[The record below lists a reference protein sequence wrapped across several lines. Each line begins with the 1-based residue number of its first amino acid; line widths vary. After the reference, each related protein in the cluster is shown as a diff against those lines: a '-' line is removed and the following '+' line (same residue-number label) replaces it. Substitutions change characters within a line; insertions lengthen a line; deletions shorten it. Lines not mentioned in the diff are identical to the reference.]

1 MKWFP
6 KILQKIKFLLQKKQE
21 IKPIIFQNK
30 PITSEEKDLFDYSYQ
45 KQVLES
51 AIENDAR
58 IIGIVG
64 DYGTGKSSI
73 TKLLEKSRKKKLD
86 TIVNINLWGQFSED
100 FKDNNSL
107 IKSFLFQLAYA
118 NKKRNSHF
126 AQYINARFNKNNGKI
141 GFSIATRKI
150 FFLLF
155 FAAIF
160 ILLFFTFNSITI
172 TVPSIT
178 EKDKFINASIWEQ
191 ILAVLSYGRYILLVI
206 GFSFVTW
213 AAGVAAPTFTTWKSE
228 GNYTPDNSD
237 YYEIYLRIIKR
248 LINVP
253 FPKIIH
259 WIFRKIINKKFIIFI
274 DDLDRTSNKQIVVE
288 FLKEIYK
295 YLHLL
300 PDSLQKRLV
309 FIISLKSES
318 LLKLTNT
325 ELDAADR
332 NNIYSKI
339 FDYTLSIK
347 QIHNENYRDIVE
359 NLLEQEKKAII
370 SLNKKCNNEIA
381 NEKSLIKKVV
391 AELKWIY
398 FDENLTIR
406 EIKERLNETF
416 LLYQTLLHRN
426 YENPSIQLQKCAA
439 VVYLKRKYSAEYDE
453 LLTKEKEFAKLIREC
468 NKVIDENEKEKIFSE
483 NVEELTI
490 PDDLKQMIFS
500 GDIED
505 DFSMYFYNYPK
516 NSYVKNSKEKELFD
530 ALVHD
535 DESFIN
541 KDDSDEII
549 KEIIEKKNGKVIDEA
564 FDKYLQETLPEIIF
578 YNESLFCYIIKR
590 FEKKRLL
597 IIEVIKKEVADF
609 LSDLSRPLDHLNMV
623 LPFDTS
629 NSFREQLTSGV
640 ISQIKEVLIHNPREA
655 IEIVRNRMIEVLQD
669 NIKYLIPLYTEE
681 TLPLISINTFNSIS
695 SDEIRESILKSFSDN
710 QIQIFDKQIIDIT
723 SDAIETVLF
732 NRKCIISILLKHVD
746 DNTLGSFNFTEDWIP
761 ERFLSISNLLYNLIP
776 GNFIDVR
783 KTAKQKIQKTP
794 DDFFILYNGP
804 YPLITKDELNL
815 LKLEELNSYINF
827 RKISLDNCIMLSDY
841 CNLHNLQ
848 KDDLYSFFDILFF
861 NEEKKIADN
870 QIIQTIFSNINF
882 EKIKFSSIPEKK
894 QKGILS
900 KISNI
905 FELETVD
912 GALGFMKTTK
922 TLIEELEKKYYDAI
936 KSDDSIFDKYLNL
949 LNNLKQ
955 ITETSY
961 QIIKDKWI
969 TVALDP
975 VITDFL
981 FQRKCFIRYIV
992 GKTLF
997 DKKLTYNRKIP
1008 LERYYKTFINS
1019 DECFEYFNN
1028 NKEII
1033 NDFYLNKTYLNE
1045 KTPKKHLKIWYT
1057 WRQPL
1062 DLIRTILETL
1072 NGKPEDQKEYL
1083 KQITDIDKEEDAL
1096 GFIKLIT
1103 QDEYADLLKDETVF
1117 HYLWHKMWNQNQ
1129 KSLFTKRVNAK
1140 LGTKYHSSDMRT
1152 FVQISKIRKMKR

>member
-1 MKWFP
+1 MKCL
-6 KILQKIKFLLQKKQE
+6 KKVLQKIRFPKKKEKE

-118 NKKRNSHF
+118 NKRRNRHF

-155 FAAIF
+155 LAAIF

-172 TVPSIT
+172 SVPSIT
-178 EKDKFINASIWEQ
+178 DKDKFLNASLWEQ

-213 AAGVAAPTFTTWKSE
+213 AAGLAAPTFTTWKSE

-237 YYEIYLRIIKR
+237 VYEVYLRIIKR
-248 LINVP
+248 LTSLP
-253 FPKIIH
+253 APMLFRWII
-259 WIFRKIINKKFIIFI
+259 RKIINKKFIIFV
-274 DDLDRTSNKQIVVE
+274 DDLDRTSNKSIVVE

-300 PDSLQKRLV
+300 PDSLQQQLV

-318 LLKLTNT
+318 LLKLSDTNID
-325 ELDAADR
+325 ESDR
-332 NNIYSKI
+332 SNIYSKI

-359 NLLEQEKKAII
+359 NLLEQEKQAII
-370 SLNKKCNNEIA
+370 ALNKKCNNEIT
-381 NEKSLIKKVV
+381 NENNLIKKVV

-439 VVYLKRKYSAEYDE
+439 VVYLKRKYSEEYDE

-468 NKVIDENEKEKIFSE
+468 NKVMDENEKEKIFSE
-483 NVEELTI
+483 NFEELTI
-490 PDDLKQMIFS
+490 PNDLKHMIFS

-505 DFSMYFYNYPK
+505 DFSMYLYNYPK

-541 KDDSDEII
+541 KEDSDEII
-549 KEIIEKKNGKVIDEA
+549 REIIEKKNGKVIDEA

-578 YNESLFCYIIKR
+578 HNESLFCYTIKR
-590 FEKKRLL
+590 FERKQLL
-597 IIEVIKKEVADF
+597 VIEMIKQEVTDF
-609 LSDLSRPLDHLNMV
+609 LSDISKPLDHLDMA
-623 LPFDTS
+623 LSFDTS
-629 NSFREQLTSGV
+629 VTFKKQLASRV
-640 ISQIKEVLIHNPREA
+640 VSQIKELLLRLSLDD
-655 IEIVRNRMIEVLQD
+655 IEIIRKRLIEVLQD
-669 NIKYLIPLYTEE
+669 NVKYLISLYIEE
-681 TLPLISINTFNSIS
+681 TLPQISMNTFDYITSE
-695 SDEIRESILKSFSDN
+695 EIKILILQSFSDN
-710 QIQIFDKQIIDIT
+710 QIQSFDKHIIDISSKT
-723 SDAIETVLF
+723 LENILLK
-732 NRKCIISILLKHVD
+732 RKCIISILLHHVD
-746 DNTLGSFNFTEDWIP
+746 NNTLDSFDFTDDWIP
-761 ERFLSISNLLYNLIP
+761 EKLISISRGLYELIP
-776 GNFIDVR
+776 DNFIDIR
-783 KTAKQKIQKTP
+783 KAAKQKIQKTP
-794 DDFFILYNGP
+794 DDFYILYNGP

-827 RKISLDNCIMLSDY
+827 RRIALDNCIMLSDY

-848 KDDLYSFFDILFF
+848 KDDLYNYFEALFLK
-861 NEEKKIADN
+861 EEHCITDKQVIN
-870 QIIQTIFSNINF
+870 SIFENINF
-882 EKIKFSSIPEKK
+882 NTIHFSS
-894 QKGILS
+894 LS
-900 KISNI
+900 LEQQNSLINKLGSA
-905 FELETVD
+905 FELDTVQ
-912 GALGFMKTTK
+912 GSFKFMQTIK
-922 TLIEELEKKYYDAI
+922 TLLEELEKEHKNLI
-936 KSDDSIFDKYLNL
+936 ISDDSVFNDYLAL
-949 LNNLKQ
+949 LNNVKQ

-961 QIIKDKWI
+961 SIIKDKWI
-969 TVALDP
+969 TIPLEP

-981 FQRKCFIRYIV
+981 FYKKCYIRYIV

-997 DKKLTYNRKIP
+997 DKKLTKNKTIP
-1008 LERYYKTFINS
+1008 LDRYYKAYVYS
-1019 DECFEYFNN
+1019 EECFDYFMQNE
-1028 NKEII
+1028 EII
-1033 NDFYLNKTYLNE
+1033 KKFYSDKMYLKE
-1045 KTPKKHLKIWYT
+1045 KTPIEKLKVWYS

-1062 DLIRTILETL
+1062 DLIETILSTL
-1072 NGKPEDQKEYL
+1072 KDKPEMQKEYL
-1083 KQITDIDKEEDAL
+1083 KQISHIDTESDAHD
-1096 GFIKLIT
+1096 FINLIT
-1103 QDEYADLLKDETVF
+1103 KDEYINLLKDETVF
-1117 HYLWHKMWNQNQ
+1117 YYLWEKMWNQNQ
-1129 KSLFTKRVNAK
+1129 KAQLTKKVNGK
-1140 LGTKYHSSDMRT
+1140 LGTKYHFGDMKS
-1152 FVQISKIRKMKR
+1152 FIHISKINKKKK

>member
-1 MKWFP
+1 MKCFQ
-6 KILQKIKFLLQKKQE
+6 KVLQKIKFPKEKEQD

-73 TKLLEKSRKKKLD
+73 TKLLEKSRRKKLD

-118 NKKRNSHF
+118 NKKENSHF

-172 TVPSIT
+172 KVPSIT
-178 EKDKFINASIWEQ
+178 EKDKFLNASLWEQ

-213 AAGVAAPTFTTWKSE
+213 AAGLAAPTFTTWKSE
-228 GNYTPDNSD
+228 GNYIPDNSD

-248 LINVP
+248 LINAP
-253 FPKIIH
+253 FPKL
-259 WIFRKIINKKFIIFI
+259 IFRKIINKKFIIFV
-274 DDLDRTSNKQIVVE
+274 DDLDRTSNKSIVVE

-300 PDSLQKRLV
+300 PDSLQKQLV

-318 LLKLTNT
+318 LLKLSDTN
-325 ELDAADR
+325 LDESDR
-332 NNIYSKI
+332 SNIYSKI

-359 NLLEQEKKAII
+359 NLLEQERQAII
-370 SLNKKCNNEIA
+370 ALYKKCNNEIT
-381 NEKSLIKKVV
+381 NENNLIKKIV

-439 VVYLKRKYSAEYDE
+439 VIYLKRKYSEEYDE
-453 LLTKEKEFAKLIREC
+453 LLTKEKEFAKLIRKC
-468 NKVIDENEKEKIFSE
+468 NTVIDKNEKEIIFSE
-483 NVEELTI
+483 NLNGLSV

-541 KDDSDEII
+541 KEDSDEII
-549 KEIIEKKNGKVIDEA
+549 REIIEKKNGKVIDEA
-564 FDKYLQETLPEIIF
+564 FDKYLQETIPEIIF
-578 YNESLFCYIIKR
+578 HNESLFCYTIKR
-590 FEKKRLL
+590 FKRKQLL
-597 IIEVIKKEVADF
+597 VIEIIKKEVADF
-609 LSDLSRPLDHLNMV
+609 LSDLSKPLDHLNMV
-623 LPFDTS
+623 LSFDTS
-629 NSFREQLTSGV
+629 ITFKEQLSSRV
-640 ISQIKEVLIHNPREA
+640 VSQITELLLRLSLEA
-655 IEIVRNRMIEVLQD
+655 IEVIRKRIIEVLQD
-669 NIKYLIPLYTEE
+669 NVKYLISLYTEE
-681 TLPLISINTFNSIS
+681 ILPQISMNTFDYITSE
-695 SDEIRESILKSFSDN
+695 EIKILILQSFSDN
-710 QIQIFDKQIIDIT
+710 QIQSFDKHIIDISSKT
-723 SDAIETVLF
+723 LENILLK
-732 NRKCIISILLKHVD
+732 RKCIISILLHHVEN
-746 DNTLGSFNFTEDWIP
+746 NTVDSFDFTDDWIP
-761 ERFLSISNLLYNLIP
+761 EKLISISRDLYELIP
-776 GNFIDVR
+776 DNFIDIR

-794 DDFFILYNGP
+794 DDFYILYNGP

-827 RKISLDNCIMLSDY
+827 RKIALDNCIMLSDY

-848 KDDLYSFFDILFF
+848 KDDLYNYFEALFLK
-861 NEEKKIADN
+861 EEHCITDKQVIN
-870 QIIQTIFSNINF
+870 SIFENINF
-882 EKIKFSSIPEKK
+882 NTIHFSS
-894 QKGILS
+894 LS
-900 KISNI
+900 LEQQSSLRNKLGSA
-905 FELETVD
+905 FELDTVQ
-912 GALGFMKTTK
+912 GSFKFMQTTK
-922 TLIEELEKKYYDAI
+922 TLVEELEIEHKNYI
-936 KSDDSIFDKYLNL
+936 NSDDSVFNDYLVL
-949 LNNLKQ
+949 LNNVKQ

-961 QIIKDKWI
+961 SILKDKWI
-969 TVALDP
+969 RIPLEP

-981 FQRKCFIRYIV
+981 FNKKCYIRYIV

-997 DKKLTYNRKIP
+997 DKKLTINKTIP
-1008 LERYYKTFINS
+1008 LDRYYKAYVWS
-1019 DECFEYFNN
+1019 EECFDYFKQNE
-1028 NKEII
+1028 EII
-1033 NDFYLNKTYLNE
+1033 KKFYSNKMYQKE
-1045 KTPKKHLKIWYT
+1045 KTPIEKLKVWYS

-1062 DLIRTILETL
+1062 DLIETILSTL
-1072 NGKPEDQKEYL
+1072 KDEPEMQKEYL
-1083 KQITDIDKEEDAL
+1083 KQISHIDTESDAHA
-1096 GFIKLIT
+1096 FIKLIT
-1103 QDEYADLLKDETVF
+1103 KDEYINLLKDETVF
-1117 HYLWHKMWNQNQ
+1117 YYLWEKMWNQNQ
-1129 KSLFTKRVNAK
+1129 KAQLTKKVNGK
-1140 LGTKYHSSDMRT
+1140 LGTKYHFGTIKS
-1152 FVQISKIRKMKR
+1152 FINISKINRRKK

>member
-1 MKWFP
+1 MKCLQ
-6 KILQKIKFLLQKKQE
+6 KVLQKIRFPKKKEKE

-51 AIENDAR
+51 AIENEAR

-178 EKDKFINASIWEQ
+178 EKDKFLNASIWEQ

-248 LINVP
+248 LINAP
-253 FPKIIH
+253 FPIL
-259 WIFRKIINKKFIIFI
+259 IFRKIINKKFIIFV

-359 NLLEQEKKAII
+359 NLLLQERSSII
-370 SLNKKCNNEIA
+370 SLYNKCNKTVTD
-381 NEKSLIKKVV
+381 EKQLIKKVV
-391 AELKWIY
+391 SELKWIY
-398 FDENLTIR
+398 SDENITIR

-439 VVYLKRKYSAEYDE
+439 VVFLKRKYSEEYDA
-453 LLTKEKEFAKLIREC
+453 LLTKEKEFAKLIRKC
-468 NKVIDENEKEKIFSE
+468 NTVVNENEKKQAFSD
-483 NVEELTI
+483 NMNELTI
-490 PDDLKQMIFS
+490 PDSLKQMIFS

-541 KDDSDEII
+541 KEDSDEII
-549 KEIIEKKNGKVIDEA
+549 REIIEKKNGKVIDEA
-564 FDKYLQETLPEIIF
+564 FDKYLQETLPEIVF
-578 YNESLFCYIIKR
+578 QNENLFCYTIKK
-590 FEKKRLL
+590 FKRKQLL
-597 IIEVIKKEVADF
+597 AIEVIKKEVADF
-609 LSDLSRPLDHLNMV
+609 LSDLSRSLDHLNMV
-623 LPFDTS
+623 LPFETS
-629 NSFREQLTSGV
+629 NTFKEQLTSRV

-681 TLPLISINTFNSIS
+681 TLPLISINTFDSIS
-695 SDEIRESILKSFSDN
+695 NEEIRESILKSFSDN

-746 DNTLGSFNFTEDWIP
+746 DNTLGSFNFSEDWIP

-794 DDFFILYNGP
+794 DDFYILYNGT

-815 LKLEELNSYINF
+815 LTLEELNSYINF
-827 RKISLDNCIMLSDY
+827 RKITLDNCIMLSDY

-848 KDDLYSFFDILFF
+848 KDDLYNYFEALFLK
-861 NEEKKIADN
+861 EEHCITDKQVIN
-870 QIIQTIFSNINF
+870 SIFKNINF
-882 EKIKFSSIPEKK
+882 NTIHFST
-894 QKGILS
+894 LS
-900 KISNI
+900 LEQQNSLINKLGSA
-905 FELETVD
+905 FELDTVQ
-912 GALGFMKTTK
+912 GSFKFMQTIK
-922 TLIEELEKKYYDAI
+922 TLLEELEKEHKNLI
-936 KSDDSIFDKYLNL
+936 ISDDSVFNDYLAL
-949 LNNLKQ
+949 LNNVKQ

-961 QIIKDKWI
+961 SIIKDKWI
-969 TVALDP
+969 TIPLEP

-981 FQRKCFIRYIV
+981 FNKKCYIRYIV

-997 DKKLTYNRKIP
+997 DKKLTINKTIP
-1008 LERYYKTFINS
+1008 LDRYYKAYVCS
-1019 DECFEYFNN
+1019 EECFDYFKQNE
-1028 NKEII
+1028 EII
-1033 NDFYLNKTYLNE
+1033 KKFYSNKMYQKE
-1045 KTPKKHLKIWYT
+1045 KTPIEKLKVWYS

-1062 DLIRTILETL
+1062 DLIETILSTL
-1072 NGKPEDQKEYL
+1072 KDEPEMQKEYL
-1083 KQITDIDKEEDAL
+1083 KQISHIDTESDAHA
-1096 GFIKLIT
+1096 FINLIT
-1103 QDEYADLLKDETVF
+1103 KDEYINLLKDETVF
-1117 HYLWHKMWNQNQ
+1117 YYLWEKMWNQNQ
-1129 KSLFTKRVNAK
+1129 KAQLTKRVNGR
-1140 LGTKYHSSDMRT
+1140 LGTKYHFGDMKS
-1152 FVQISKIRKMKR
+1152 FIHISKINKKKK

>member
-1 MKWFP
+1 MKCFQ
-6 KILQKIKFLLQKKQE
+6 KVLQKIKFPKRKEKE

-73 TKLLEKSRKKKLD
+73 TKLLEKSRKKKFD

-118 NKKRNSHF
+118 NKKRNRHF

-160 ILLFFTFNSITI
+160 ILLFFTFNSIKI
-172 TVPSIT
+172 EVPSIT
-178 EKDKFINASIWEQ
+178 EKDKFLNASLWEQ
-191 ILAVLSYGRYILLVI
+191 ILAVLSYGRYIILVI

-213 AAGVAAPTFTTWKSE
+213 AAGLAAPTFTTWKSE

-237 YYEIYLRIIKR
+237 VYEIYLRIIKR
-248 LINVP
+248 LTGLSVP
-253 FPKIIH
+253 VLTC

-274 DDLDRTSNKQIVVE
+274 DDLDRTSNKKIVVE

-300 PDSLQKRLV
+300 PDDLQKRLV

-318 LLKLTNT
+318 LLKLSDTK
-325 ELDAADR
+325 LDESDR
-332 NNIYSKI
+332 SNIYSKI

-359 NLLEQEKKAII
+359 NLLEQEKQAII
-370 SLNKKCNNEIA
+370 ALNKKCNNEIT
-381 NEKSLIKKVV
+381 NEKNLIKKVV

-439 VVYLKRKYSAEYDE
+439 VVYLKRKYSEEYDE

-468 NKVIDENEKEKIFSE
+468 NKVIDEKEKEKIFSE
-483 NVEELTI
+483 NKEELTI
-490 PDDLKQMIFS
+490 PNDLKQMIFS

-530 ALVHD
+530 ALIHD
-535 DESFIN
+535 DESFID
-541 KDDSDEII
+541 KEDSAEII
-549 KEIIEKKNGKVIDEA
+549 QEIIERKNGKVIDEA
-564 FDKYLQETLPEIIF
+564 FDKYLQETLPEIVF
-578 YNESLFCYIIKR
+578 HNESLFCYTIKR
-590 FEKKRLL
+590 FKRKQLL
-597 IIEVIKKEVADF
+597 AIEIIKKEVADF
-609 LSDLSRPLDHLNMV
+609 LSDLSRSLDHLNIV
-623 LPFDTS
+623 LSFDTS
-629 NSFREQLTSGV
+629 KTFKEQLTSR
-640 ISQIKEVLIHNPREA
+640 INSQIKEALLQYSIND
-655 IEIVRNRMIEVLQD
+655 IEIIRKRIIELLQD
-669 NIKYLIPLYTEE
+669 NIKYFISLYTEE
-681 TLPLISINTFNSIS
+681 TLPQISNSTFDYIS
-695 SDEIRESILKSFSDN
+695 NEEIRGLILQSFSDK
-710 QIQIFDKQIIDIT
+710 QIQNFDKNIINIPNNT
-723 SDAIETVLF
+723 IETILL
-732 NRKCIISILLKHVD
+732 NRKCIISILLHHVD
-746 DNTLGSFNFTEDWIP
+746 DNTLDSFDFTDEWIP
-761 ERFLSISNLLYNLIP
+761 EKLISISRVLYELIP
-776 GNFIDVR
+776 GNFIDIR

-794 DDFFILYNGP
+794 DDFFILYNSP

-827 RKISLDNCIMLSDY
+827 RKITLDNCIMLSDY

-848 KDDLYSFFDILFF
+848 KDDLYNYFEALFLK
-861 NEEKKIADN
+861 EEHCITDK
-870 QIIQTIFSNINF
+870 QIINSILENINF
-882 EKIKFSSIPEKK
+882 DTIHFSS
-894 QKGILS
+894 LS
-900 KISNI
+900 LEQQNSLINKLGSA
-905 FELETVD
+905 FELDTVQ
-912 GALGFMKTTK
+912 GSFKFMQTTK
-922 TLIEELEKKYYDAI
+922 TLLEELEKEHKDFI
-936 KSDDSIFDKYLNL
+936 NSDDSVFNDYLVL
-949 LNNLKQ
+949 LNNVKQ

-961 QIIKDKWI
+961 SIIKDKWVTI
-969 TVALDP
+969 PLEP

-981 FQRKCFIRYIV
+981 FNKKCYIRYIV

-997 DKKLTYNRKIP
+997 DKKLTINKKIP
-1008 LERYYKTFINS
+1008 LDRYYKAYVWS
-1019 DECFEYFNN
+1019 EECFEYFKQNE
-1028 NKEII
+1028 EII
-1033 NDFYLNKTYLNE
+1033 KKFYSNKMYQKE
-1045 KTPKKHLKIWYT
+1045 KTPIEKLRVWYS

-1062 DLIRTILETL
+1062 DLIETILSTL
-1072 NGKPEDQKEYL
+1072 KDKPEMQKEYL
-1083 KQITDIDKEEDAL
+1083 KQISHIDTESDAHD
-1096 GFIKLIT
+1096 FINLIT
-1103 QDEYADLLKDETVF
+1103 KDEYVNLLKDETVF
-1117 HYLWHKMWNQNQ
+1117 YYLWEKMWNQNQ
-1129 KSLFTKRVNAK
+1129 KAQLTKKVNGK
-1140 LGTKYHSSDMRT
+1140 LGTKYHFGDMKSFIHISRT
-1152 FVQISKIRKMKR
+1152 RKKTR